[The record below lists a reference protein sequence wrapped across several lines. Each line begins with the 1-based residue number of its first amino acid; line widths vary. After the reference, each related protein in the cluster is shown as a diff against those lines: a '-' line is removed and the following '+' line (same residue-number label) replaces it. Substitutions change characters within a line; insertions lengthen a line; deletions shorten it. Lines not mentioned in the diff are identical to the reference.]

1 MTLYQATLYHNADP
15 ILTCTGQTR
24 LWALLGL
31 GEKVL
36 KEHHWLA
43 QEYGH
48 FPWRE
53 LAHCFAQLRRSRRRE
68 AQHGQVRIELEPTHL
83 PLRRRRPGEP
93 SASAALRRAEHQFH
107 ELGLDYE
114 LR

>member
-15 ILTCTGQTR
+15 ILICTGQTR
-24 LWALLGL
+24 LWALFGL

-36 KEHHWLA
+36 TEHRWLA

-53 LAHCFAQLRRSRRRE
+53 LAQCFAQLRRSRRRA
-68 AQHGQVRIELEPTHL
+68 AQREQVLIKLEPTHL
-83 PLRRRRPGEP
+83 PLRRRKPGEP
-93 SASAALRRAEHQFH
+93 PATTALRRAEYRLH